1 MKKATANI
9 ITREEVMQNST
20 MSGLREAILF
30 LEKNKET
37 IFFPKKYMSA
47 LKNVVARKVVKMVR
61 EEPEMPLLKVV
72 IASLDGLNENLPAEM
87 ITEITDFIIQERQR
101 LSLSKQE
108 NVIEK
113 TSVKMYAPIPELYA
127 VANEDGVNNDVSA
140 VH

>member
-20 MSGLREAILF
+20 MSGLREAVLF

-37 IFFPKKYMSA
+37 IFFPKKYMGA

-61 EEPEMPLLKVV
+61 EEPKMPLLKVI
-72 IASLDGLNENLPAEM
+72 IAALDGLNENLPAEM

-101 LSLSKQE
+101 LSISKQE

-113 TSVKMYAPIPELYA
+113 ISVKMYAPIPELYA
-127 VANEDGVNNDVSA
+127 IANEDGVNNDVSA
-140 VH
+140 VR

>member
-20 MSGLREAILF
+20 MSGLREAVLF

-37 IFFPKKYMSA
+37 IFFPKKYMGA

-61 EEPEMPLLKVV
+61 EEPKMPLLKVI
-72 IASLDGLNENLPAEM
+72 IAALDGLNENLPAEM

-101 LSLSKQE
+101 LSISKQD

-127 VANEDGVNNDVSA
+127 IANEDGVNNDVSA
-140 VH
+140 VR

>member
-37 IFFPKKYMSA
+37 IFFPKKYMGA

>member
-37 IFFPKKYMSA
+37 IFFPKKYMGA

-61 EEPEMPLLKVV
+61 EQPEMPLLKVV
-72 IASLDGLNENLPAEM
+72 IASLEGLNENLPAEM

-140 VH
+140 VR

>member
-37 IFFPKKYMSA
+37 IFFPKKYMGA

-61 EEPEMPLLKVV
+61 EQPEMPLLKVV
-72 IASLDGLNENLPAEM
+72 IASLEGLNENLPAEM

>member
-1 MKKATANI
+1 M
-9 ITREEVMQNST
+9 
-20 MSGLREAILF
+20 
-30 LEKNKET
+30 
-37 IFFPKKYMSA
+37 
-47 LKNVVARKVVKMVR
+47 ARKVVKMVR